1 MDTTQTFYNHLAAQY
16 DKLFLDWQASTR
28 EQAVILDKLFA
39 DNGFDKAAQILDC
52 ACGIGTQAVGLA
64 KLGYTVTAS
73 DISVAEIAEAATA
86 RKESVGAHYVE
97 D

>member
-1 MDTTQTFYNHLAAQY
+1 MDITQTFYNHLAAQY

-52 ACGIGTQAVGLA
+52 ACGIGTQALGLA
-64 KLGYTVTAS
+64 GFALHKRTFAPYPMRSQNSLMS
-73 DISVAEIAEAATA
+73 
-86 RKESVGAHYVE
+86 
-97 D
+97 